1 MAGDNPINPEIERAV
16 HENEIEEI
24 RQDVQERVEHNRVEN
39 RQEMPNAQVGAQGG
53 YPPWGYNQGNHGNA
67 QEESEVV
74 RKLLERIDKLESAK
88 VAAFQQSLPPLI
100 EDPNQYMNHMP
111 QTMEEVNFM
120 GREGYQGQQGNF
132 GQARQY
138 QPQGTYQAQ
147 GQSYNQGQFPQGQG
161 RFQNAPQQFPGG
173 GTSYNPNARKH
184 ENFSYSNSKA
194 AVQFPPGF
202 DPGAKLP
209 THEGKATNEDALAL
223 ILQKMEENGKVVT
236 QQYKGLEAQF
246 AQLSQQVTQMS
257 QQQRTTE
264 FQMGQLATTVGNMQN
279 KGKFPSTTEPNPKE
293 HCKAIELRS
302 GTKYQGPSLP
312 SEDVEEKTT
321 EIEQEAKEDK
331 VSEKEKGEEIA
342 PLSEDE
348 EEKGKMKRDKEEI
361 KKKLEKDESA
371 QPVPKWKRVR
381 GLKEKMSDEIECD
394 AWGIPKVLDRVP
406 FPQRFVKKKLD
417 ENFAKFL
424 ET

>member
-1 MAGDNPINPEIERAV
+1 MAGDNPINPEIERGV
-16 HENEIEEI
+16 HENVNEEI
-24 RQDVQERVEHNRVEN
+24 RQNVQERVEHNRVEN

-53 YPPWGYNQGNHGNA
+53 YPPWGYNQGNYGNA
-67 QEESEVV
+67 Q
-74 RKLLERIDKLESAK
+74 
-88 VAAFQQSLPPLI
+88 
-100 EDPNQYMNHMP
+100 
-111 QTMEEVNFM
+111 
-120 GREGYQGQQGNF
+120 

-161 RFQNAPQQFPGG
+161 RFQNAPQQFLGG

-184 ENFSYSNSKA
+184 ENFSYSNPKA

-209 THEGKATNEDALAL
+209 THEGKATNEDALGL
-223 ILQKMEENGKVVT
+223 ILRKMEESGKVVT

-246 AQLSQQVTQMS
+246 AQLSQKVTQMS
-257 QQQRTTE
+257 QQQRSTE
-264 FQMGQLATTVGNMQN
+264 FQMGQLTTTVGNMQN

-302 GTKYQGPSLP
+302 GTRYQGPSLP
-312 SEDVEEKTT
+312 SEENVEKKAP
-321 EIEQEAKEDK
+321 EIEQEAEDDE
-331 VSEKEKGEEIA
+331 VSEKDEEEEIA

-348 EEKGKMKRDKEEI
+348 EKKGKMKRDKEEM

-371 QPVPKWKRVR
+371 QPVPKWKRIC
-381 GLKEKMSDEIECD
+381 EEEI
-394 AWGIPKVLDRVP
+394 G
-406 FPQRFVKKKLD
+406 
-417 ENFAKFL
+417 
-424 ET
+424 